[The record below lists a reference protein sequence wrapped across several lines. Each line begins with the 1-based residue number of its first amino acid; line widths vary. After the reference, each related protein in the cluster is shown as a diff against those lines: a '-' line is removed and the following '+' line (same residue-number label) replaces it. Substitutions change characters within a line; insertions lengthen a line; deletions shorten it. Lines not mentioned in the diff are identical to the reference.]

1 MKKKRLWE
9 VLRESGIKERSKLTK
24 VIRLIRNDKCLSLK
38 EKDEEEWALIL
49 QFSNNNGYL

>member
-9 VLRESGIKERSKLTK
+9 ILREKGIKERSELTK
-24 VIRLIRNDKCLSLK
+24 VIRLIRNDKRLSLK

>member
-9 VLRESGIKERSKLTK
+9 VLRESGIKERSELTK

>member
-9 VLRESGIKERSKLTK
+9 VLRERGIKERSELTK
-24 VIRLIRNDKCLSLK
+24 AIRSIRNDKCLSLK
-38 EKDEEEWALIL
+38 EKNEEEWALIL